1 MAQLELNLP
10 ILDEIKNR
18 LEVID
23 SKLESIQKSR
33 SLSGV
38 WLTTK
43 EAAKALQVTPR
54 TLQNYRDRGEIP
66 FTQFGREI
74 RFRAEDIQAF
84 LLEHYVNPFKEERAG
99 S

>member
-1 MAQLELNLP
+1 MTKLEFNLP
-10 ILDEIKNR
+10 ILDEIKNQ

-23 SKLESIQKSR
+23 SKLESIQKSK
-33 SLSGV
+33 SFTGV

-74 RFRAEDIQAF
+74 RFKAEDIQSF
-84 LLEHYVNPFKEERAG
+84 LLEHYVNPFIEKGAR